1 MKRILHIFIAALLA
15 VSASAQD
22 EFPTLNWPYLYPDFM
37 DGEVLYNGGKTG
49 KVKCNI
55 HLGMGALHVVDKGNI
70 GEASTIGIRQLVI
83 GEDVLLNV
91 AGRMMEVLASSE
103 NGVVV
108 QETLANYSAVV
119 RNDGAYGGSLSNAA
133 KGFSYDENIG
143 NYGYLVTNVY
153 EDLFSI
159 KNQAEELP
167 VTQTMYIVIGNRQI
181 QASRKSVSDLEGV
194 DKKAFSAFL
203 KANGIK
209 WKDPQDL
216 IKVVDYIKGV
226 L

>member
-1 MKRILHIFIAALLA
+1 MLRVLYIFIAALLA

-22 EFPTLNWPYLYPDFM
+22 EPPTLNWPYIYPDFM
-37 DGEVLYNGGKTG
+37 DGEILHNGGKTSR
-49 KVKCNI
+49 VKCNI
-55 HLGMGALHVVDKGNI
+55 HLGMGALHVVENGNI
-70 GEASTIGIRQLVI
+70 GEVSTLGVNQLVI
-83 GEDVLLNV
+83 GDDVLLNV
-91 AGRMMEVLASSE
+91 GGKMMEVLASSE

-153 EDLFSI
+153 EDLLSI

-167 VTQTMYIVIGNRQI
+167 VTQTVYLVIGNRQI

-203 KANGIK
+203 KTNEIK
-209 WKDPQDL
+209 WKNPQDL
-216 IKVVDYIKGV
+216 IKVVDYIKGA